1 MTPKRGRLF
10 FWGGFFLYAI
20 SFWLTA
26 VRGHGVFTTDSPSIA
41 GWTFD
46 AFLTPLIYL
55 HWNSGE
61 HFLEDLNIA
70 KMSFFLNGWIN
81 PLFLLTMVLMLVDR
95 TPRLTRILRY
105 TTLLMVPFCWVALLY
120 QSVYPREGYV
130 LWTLGMVLVLFPSD
144 LDKQIKRESSVNR
157 VFA

>member
-1 MTPKRGRLF
+1 MTPQRGRLV

-26 VRGHGVFTTDSPSIA
+26 VRGHGVFTTDLPSIA
-41 GWTFD
+41 GWAFD

-55 HWNSGE
+55 HSNSGE
-61 HFLEDLNIA
+61 HPLEELNIA

-95 TPRLTRILRY
+95 TPRLARILRY

-120 QSVYPREGYV
+120 QRVYPREGYV
-130 LWTLGMVLVLFPSD
+130 VWTLGMVLVLFRSD
-144 LDKQIKRESSVNR
+144 ADKQINGNLR
-157 VFA
+157 